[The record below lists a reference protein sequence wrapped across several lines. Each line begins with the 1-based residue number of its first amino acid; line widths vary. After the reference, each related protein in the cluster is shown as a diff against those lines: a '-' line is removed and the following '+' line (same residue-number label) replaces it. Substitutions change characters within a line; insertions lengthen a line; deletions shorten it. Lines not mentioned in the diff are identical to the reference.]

1 MKTKSKFFGFSA
13 KLAFAVLA
21 VGTMLASCYEKG
33 EIDAKPNPNPVP
45 PKYMIVGNV
54 TSLNT
59 GKALPATVTID
70 GTTVKVNANGYFEKT
85 GLTPGAHV
93 VKAVIDKYFDAMKT
107 VYLPEAATGGTCV
120 VSADFALAD
129 ATSVI
134 IKPDKEVA
142 PATEAQAKE
151 MVKNNSKAIIDAFK
165 AAGIDG
171 VTADN
176 FVLDPSTGKV
186 TLKVLPKTKAAV
198 GEAVTVK
205 LPYFSGFASSITP
218 ESDNIF
224 TRATT
229 EGQTWLAS
237 ASKVLGRVYG
247 LTVENKEVKFAG
259 VVGKAITAYTLTV
272 LFKNDVYVFSG
283 AEGVVMYQE
292 FWKAEPVY
300 DSHDSHNGHGSNP
313 GAGGGSGR

>member
-1 MKTKSKFFGFSA
+1 MKMKSKFFGFSA

-33 EIDAKPNPNPVP
+33 EIDVKPNPNPGP

-54 TSLNT
+54 TNLNT
-59 GKALPATVTID
+59 GKALEATVTID
-70 GTTVKVNANGYFEKT
+70 GTAVKVNENGYFEKT
-85 GLTPGAHV
+85 GLTSGVHV
-93 VKAVIDKYFDAMKT
+93 VKAAMNKYFDAVKT
-107 VYLPEAATGGTCV
+107 VYLPETAAGGTCV

-129 ATSVI
+129 ANSVI
-134 IKPDKEVA
+134 IKPDKDVV
-142 PATEAQAKE
+142 PATEAEAKE
-151 MVKNNSKAIIDAFK
+151 MIKKNSKTIIDAFK

-176 FVLDPSTGKV
+176 FVLDAPTGKV
-186 TLKVLPKTKAAV
+186 TLKLLPKINAAV

-205 LPYFSGFASSITP
+205 LPYFKGFASSISP

-229 EGQTWLAS
+229 EGQTWLTY
-237 ASKVLGRVYG
+237 ASKTLDRVYG
-247 LTVENKEVKFAG
+247 LAVENKEVKFDGVAG
-259 VVGKAITAYTLTV
+259 KSIVGYTLTL

-283 AEGVVMYQE
+283 ASGVVMYQE
-292 FWKAEPVY
+292 SWKAEPTY
-300 DSHDSHNGHGSNP
+300 DSHDSHNGHGNNP